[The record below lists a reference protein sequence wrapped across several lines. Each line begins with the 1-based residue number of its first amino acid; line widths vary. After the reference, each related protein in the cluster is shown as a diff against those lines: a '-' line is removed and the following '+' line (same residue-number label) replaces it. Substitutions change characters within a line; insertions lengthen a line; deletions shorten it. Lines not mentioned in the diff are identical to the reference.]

1 MLLSYCDFRLVH
13 INQVEFE
20 NFKSFGG
27 SIKIPL
33 EEGFTVVTGPNGSG
47 KSNIL
52 DGILFCL
59 GLANSRGMRA
69 ERLPDLI
76 NNSKVKDGK
85 SSETFVSVRFNIE
98 DWSLREDIPPL
109 ELEEDDIT
117 LNKDQKEWVVSRKLR
132 LMPGG
137 SYASTYTSDGRQC
150 TLQQI
155 QRILRDISVD
165 PEGSNVV
172 MQGDVTRIV
181 SMNNKERRI
190 LIDELA
196 GVALFDS
203 RIEQTHSKLNDVF
216 ERQERCE
223 ILENE
228 LQSSKIKLEKDCEKA
243 KKYRE
248 LKARLLHMKE
258 IEKVFLFEKQVQNIE
273 LLKSK
278 AIDLDK
284 NKILFSQQKESFRKE
299 ILVLENAMK
308 LLTEELKEKG
318 EDKLI
323 KVNSDIGSIN
333 SNLRELERIAA
344 ANKEKGIKL
353 QEQRDNIALS
363 KKNAELEKNQQ
374 EKFND
379 TYLEK
384 LNLEIE
390 YHAKKHKLSR
400 QKLSDAA
407 GESGQFSK
415 QTIQLNEE
423 LEKIKSLI
431 QPLESTKRNIEE
443 GIIQNNIQID
453 EISSNNNVLKSEKQ
467 KLLEFNQTNE
477 KSTDT
482 KNRKLSIIRSEIETL
497 KTEIDLLSKT
507 KLRLINERLRIEK
520 DLSRCESRK
529 EALNETRGS
538 YALRILLEAGLEG
551 IHGYVAQL
559 GEVNQKYRYALEIA
573 AGNRLGQIVVDNDVI
588 ASKAIEILK
597 KKKAGRLTFLPL
609 NRIKSY
615 KKNFA
620 LARFENSK
628 ETGFL
633 DKAINL
639 IQFDDVYD
647 DVFKY
652 VFGDTLV
659 FSNLESARLSTQ
671 KARLVTLSG
680 ELLEVSGAITGGSKA
695 KKDLAYSFGT
705 NNDIDEAYPI
715 KKRLSVIEEA
725 LKKSDEDFLNKT
737 NNLNKLSSNQRE
749 IIEDCASSNKEI
761 EVNNNSVKVA
771 NQRIDNNTF
780 RLNKLNSENNLLNKE
795 LDRIQKEIKPFQN
808 QIDDLERVIKKNYE
822 DNQSSALISHNN
834 DFEKLDKKLELLINE
849 KDALLKKKN
858 QFLLNQE
865 RLKNELNLISLQEK
879 NLHKSVKELS
889 NTHNE
894 WIKKRDSYKKELLF
908 LDNQKSKLEMDLG
921 ILRRKRDELNSSIS
935 NKRQNINQL
944 LMKLEYLERDL
955 SSLNEEMRA
964 ETIKLENYKKELPN
978 PLPNFGEYEGK
989 TLDSL
994 QSEIVIINT
1003 RIESLEPVNMLALD
1017 ELEELTQRLNDLI
1030 ERLEVLSNERSE
1042 LLLRIETVSTM
1053 RQEAFMQAF
1062 VQVDK
1067 HFREIFANLS
1077 DGDGFLQLENS
1088 DSPLEGGLTLVAH
1101 PKGKNVR
1108 RLASMSGG
1116 EKSLTAL
1123 SFLFALQKYKPSPFY
1138 ALDEVDSFLDGIN
1151 VERLSKLISSQSSN
1165 AQFIVVSHRRP
1176 MISASERTIGVAQA
1190 RGANTQVVGLPNAA

>member
-1 MLLSYCDFRLVH
+1 MVY

-27 SIKIPL
+27 SVKIPL

-76 NNSKVKDGK
+76 NNSKVKEGK
-85 SSETFVSVRFNIE
+85 ASETFVSVKFNIE
-98 DWSLREDIPPL
+98 DWSPREDVPPL
-109 ELEEDDIT
+109 DLEEDDIA
-117 LNKDQKEWVVSRKLR
+117 LNRGQKEWIVSRKLR

-155 QRILRDISVD
+155 QRVLRDISVD

-181 SMNNKERRI
+181 SMNNKERRT

-228 LQSSKIKLEKDCEKA
+228 LQSSKVKLEKECEKA
-243 KKYRE
+243 KKYKE
-248 LKARLLHMKE
+248 LKAKLFHIKE
-258 IEKVFLFEKQVQNIE
+258 IEKVLLFDKQVQNIE
-273 LLKSK
+273 LIKK
-278 AIDLDK
+278 KGINLDK
-284 NKILFSQQKESFRKE
+284 SKILFNQQKESLSKE
-299 ILVLENAMK
+299 IQVLQDAMQIMIA
-308 LLTEELKEKG
+308 ELKEKG
-318 EDKLI
+318 EDNLI

-333 SNLRELERIAA
+333 SNLRELERIAVV
-344 ANKEKGIKL
+344 NKEEGIKL
-353 QEQRDNIALS
+353 QDQRDKIAIS
-363 KKNAELEKNQQ
+363 KKSTELEKNQQ
-374 EKFND
+374 EDFND
-379 TYLEK
+379 NYLEK
-384 LNLEIE
+384 LNIEIQDLTL
-390 YHAKKHKLSR
+390 KHKLSR
-400 QKLSDAA
+400 KKLSDAA
-407 GESGQFSK
+407 GESGEFSK
-415 QTIQLNEE
+415 QSIKLNNE
-423 LEKIKSLI
+423 LENIKSLV
-431 QPLESTKRNIEE
+431 QPLEANKRNIEE
-443 GIIQNNIQID
+443 EIIQINIQRE
-453 EISSNNNVLKSEKQ
+453 EISSQNDLLKLEKQ
-467 KLLEFNQTNE
+467 KLSEFNQNNE
-477 KSTDT
+477 KSTDI
-482 KNRKLSIIRSEIETL
+482 KNRNLSSIRSEIDTL
-497 KTEIDLLSKT
+497 KIEIDLLNKT
-507 KLRLINERLRIEK
+507 KLRLNNEQLRLEK

-559 GEVNQKYRYALEIA
+559 GAVNEKHRYALEIA
-573 AGNRLGQIVVDNDVI
+573 AGNRLGQIVVDNDTI

-609 NRIKSY
+609 NRIKTY

-620 LARFENSK
+620 LKRFENFK
-628 ETGFL
+628 ENGFL

-639 IQFDDVYD
+639 IDCDDVYD

-652 VFGDTLV
+652 VFGDTVV
-659 FSNLESARLSTQ
+659 FSDLESAKLSKQ
-671 KARLVTLSG
+671 KIRMVTLSG
-680 ELLEVSGAITGGSKA
+680 ELLEVSGAITGGSKVN
-695 KKDLAYSFGT
+695 KDLAYRFGT
-705 NNDIDEAYPI
+705 NNDIDEAHPI
-715 KKRLSVIEEA
+715 KQRLSTIVEA
-725 LKKSDEDFLNKT
+725 LKKSDNDILNKT
-737 NNLNKLSSNQRE
+737 NNLNKLNFNQRE
-749 IIEDCASSNKEI
+749 ILEDCVSSNKEI
-761 EVNNNSVKVA
+761 EVNNNSLKVSMK
-771 NQRIDNNTF
+771 RIDDNNL
-780 RLNKLNSENNLLNKE
+780 RLDKLTSQNNLLNDK
-795 LDRIQKEIKPFQN
+795 LDKIQNEIKPFKKKL
-808 QIDDLERVIKKNYE
+808 DELEMILKKNYE
-822 DNQSSALISHNN
+822 DNQTSSLMTHNN
-834 DFEKLDKKLELLINE
+834 DFEKLDKKLELMIQE
-849 KDALLKKKN
+849 KDELLNKKN
-858 QFLLNQE
+858 QFVLNQE
-865 RLKNELNLISLQEK
+865 RINNQLNLISLQEK
-879 NLHKSVKELS
+879 NLQESVKELS
-889 NTHNE
+889 NAHNE
-894 WIKKRDSYKKELLF
+894 WIKKRDDYKSELAS
-908 LDNQKSKLEMDLG
+908 LDGQKSLLEKDLG

-935 NKRQNINQL
+935 NKRQEINQL
-944 LMKLEYLERDL
+944 TLKLEYLERDI
-955 SSLNEEMRA
+955 SSLNEEMRS
-964 ETIKLENYKKELPN
+964 ETIKLENYKKELPD
-978 PLPNFGEYEGK
+978 PLPSFGEYETI
-989 TLDSL
+989 TLDLL
-994 QSEIVIINT
+994 QSEIVVINT
-1003 RIESLEPVNMLALD
+1003 KLESLEPVNMLALD
-1017 ELEELTQRLNDLI
+1017 ELEELTERLNDLI

-1062 VQVDK
+1062 IEVDK

-1077 DGDGFLQLENS
+1077 DGDGFLQLENPEA
-1088 DSPLEGGLTLVAH
+1088 PLEGGLTLVAH

-1151 VERLSKLISSQSSN
+1151 VERLSKLITSQSSN